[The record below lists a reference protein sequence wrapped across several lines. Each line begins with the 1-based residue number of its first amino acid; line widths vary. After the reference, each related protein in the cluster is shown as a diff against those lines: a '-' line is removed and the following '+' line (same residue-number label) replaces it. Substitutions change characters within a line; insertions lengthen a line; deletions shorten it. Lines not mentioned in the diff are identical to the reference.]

1 MITGK
6 TRNHPTTTLLVP
18 QCLLDGGLLDRDNRL
33 GGCLDGWLSGWG
45 SGLDRSLDF
54 SGIVTTLLSV
64 STGVA
69 SVLAIGTSIAGVLA
83 IGTVVRI
90 GTVSRGAVVDITTVS
105 CGVVVG
111 ITTVSRGVVVGITT
125 ATEYVS
131 STALTNAE
139 LQAKLDEIPC
149 TQKQHTHKHNHP
161 GNRVAR
167 RQRDTGHGWHP
178 C

>member
-6 TRNHPTTTLLVP
+6 TRNHPTTTLLGRDSR
-18 QCLLDGGLLDRDNRL
+18 LDG
-33 GGCLDGWLSGWG
+33 CLRG
-45 SGLDRSLDF
+45 SGLDGCRLGGGFGGCLGGSDLGRSLNF
-54 SGIVTTLLSV
+54 SGVVTSILSIN
-64 STGVA
+64 TGVA

-83 IGTVVRI
+83 IGTVVPIGSRI
-90 GTVSRGAVVDITTVS
+90 ATVSRGAVVD
-105 CGVVVG
+105 

-149 TQKQHTHKHNHP
+149 TQKQYSHKHNHP